1 MFRNILVPVDG
12 SPRSRRASLNAVRFA
27 KEQSAR
33 ITGIYVAPP
42 YRPNVNEASIRRDF
56 VPPHE
61 YERRVKATA
70 DRVLRPLRKAAS
82 VAGVRCEALS
92 AVGDYPYEEIVK
104 AAQGRKCD
112 LIYMASHGRRGLSL
126 LILGSET
133 NKVLSHCKVPVLV
146 ERV

>member
-1 MFRNILVPVDG
+1 MFRNILVPIDG
-12 SPRSRRASLNAVRFA
+12 SPRSRRACRNAVRFA
-27 KEQSAR
+27 KEQRAR
-33 ITGIYVAPP
+33 VTGIYVVPP
-42 YRPNVNEASIRRDF
+42 YRPDVSEATIRRDF

-61 YERRVKATA
+61 YERRVKAATR
-70 DRVLRPLRKAAS
+70 RVMQPLRRAAS
-82 VAGVRCEALS
+82 ATSVTCETLC
-92 AVGDYPYEEIVK
+92 AVSDFPYEEIVK